1 MLYKFD
7 SQLKIPL
14 LIWVQIHRKDV
25 PLYLFLCD
33 IEQQKHIYSFN
44 VNYAYSNLDSLSMFE
59 KLF

>member
-7 SQLKIPL
+7 SQLKVPL
-14 LIWVQIHRKDV
+14 LIWVQIHHKDV

-33 IEQQKHIYSFN
+33 VEQQKYIYSFN